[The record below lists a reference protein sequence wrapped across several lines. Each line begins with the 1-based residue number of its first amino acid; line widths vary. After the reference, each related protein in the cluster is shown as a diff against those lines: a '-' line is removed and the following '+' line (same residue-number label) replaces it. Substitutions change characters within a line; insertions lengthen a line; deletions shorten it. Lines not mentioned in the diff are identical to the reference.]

1 MIQMNEARQI
11 DFREWHELF
20 KEVPDEEVED
30 TRYFRHLPEA
40 EWSQYLFPPSTH
52 NVYGN
57 RLLGKLKFDNSQAS
71 LRMWGY
77 VLSEGERIYRARQA
91 GMKVAAA
98 MGDLGAVPPLIYSF
112 GKVTVFYPDCLWWT
126 PFMMESRVLFD
137 EAGELG
143 LGDDCCFVRASLGAF
158 SKRAYFPKPDIAVA
172 ATGATCDDMAA
183 VVSEA
188 EFLGN
193 EIFYFE
199 LPHRNDYAFEQNRLK
214 EFLAGQYRKL
224 AGRLEEVFGVMFSVE
239 RFFQT
244 VRKVN
249 HVRCLIGEM
258 KSILAEA
265 EFNPMGGVEMMNAEF
280 AALSF
285 YGDLDECILCLTDMR
300 DEMLRREE
308 AGEGYAG
315 QEVRILWIT
324 PPADP
329 LLMNYIEG
337 LGGRIVG
344 SEYLINQTTP
354 MIAESGDPFEALA
367 AAHLAGSLMGSADFR
382 TQLIIGELERTKAEG
397 AIISGVF
404 GSSHCPYETRPI
416 MDALRKRGIPVLSFD
431 VVAPGKKKLQS
442 QIFNR
447 MEAFME
453 ALKRRNR
460 HWRLGSRTVT
470 T

>member
-1 MIQMNEARQI
+1 MDEAKQI

-20 KEVPDEEVED
+20 KKAPDEAVED

-57 RLLGKLKFDNSQAS
+57 RLLGKLKFDNSLAS

-77 VLSEGERIYRARQA
+77 VMSEGERIYRARQA
-91 GMKVAAA
+91 GMKVAAV

-112 GKVTVFYPDCLWWT
+112 GRVAVFYPDCLWWT
-126 PFMMESRVLFD
+126 PFMMESRVLFE

-158 SKRAYFPKPDIAVA
+158 SKRAYFPKPDVAVA
-172 ATGATCDDMAA
+172 TIGATCDDMAA
-183 VVSEA
+183 VISEA

-199 LPHRNDYAFEQNRLK
+199 LPHRDDFSIDQSRMK
-214 EFLAGQYRKL
+214 EFLTGQYRRLTEKL
-224 AGRLEEVFGVMFSVE
+224 KEVFQTEFSEVS
-239 RFFQT
+239 FFRT
-244 VRKVN
+244 VKKVN
-249 HVRCLIGEM
+249 RVRSLIREM
-258 KSILAEA
+258 KNILAEA

-280 AALSF
+280 AALSY
-285 YGDLDECILCLTDMR
+285 YGDLDECILCLRDMR
-300 DEMLRREE
+300 DEMLRRKE
-308 AGEGYAG
+308 AGEGYSG

-354 MIAESGDPFEALA
+354 LIAESGDPCEALA
-367 AAHLAGSLMGSADFR
+367 GAHLAGSLMGSSDYR
-382 TQLIIGELERTKAEG
+382 VESIIHELERTKAEG

-453 ALKRRNR
+453 ALKRRKRKMDIR
-460 HWRLGSRTVT
+460 H
-470 T
+470 